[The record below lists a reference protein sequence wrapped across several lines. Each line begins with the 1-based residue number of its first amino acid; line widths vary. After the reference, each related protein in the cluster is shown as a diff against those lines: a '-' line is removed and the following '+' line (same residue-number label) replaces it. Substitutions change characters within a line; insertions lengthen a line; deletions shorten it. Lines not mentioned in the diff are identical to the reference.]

1 LPGPLAS
8 LLAAGGVIAAQTG
21 LTAGGGKNVLVGE
34 RGPEMLS
41 LPSGSRVTPLPPP
54 ALAGSQLGGGEQTVI
69 AQVFLDRRQ
78 IAEAQASYVADRQAS
93 R

>member
-1 LPGPLAS
+1 
-8 LLAAGGVIAAQTG
+8 
-21 LTAGGGKNVLVGE
+21 
-34 RGPEMLS
+34 MLS

-54 ALAGSQLGGGEQTVI
+54 SLAASQLASGGGTVI

-78 IAEAQASYVADRQAS
+78 IAEAMAGYTAERQAA